1 MFTALRARP
10 EEDAASVWQ
19 YDRHAPQGNE
29 TKCLRAAHNKH
40 ERSGWVTS
48 ERHAFHD
55 SEVSLWS
62 IDAIPR
68 RFLQEPIE
76 GRVGR
81 FGIGERGLGFA

>member
-1 MFTALRARP
+1 VFTALRARP
-10 EEDAASVWQ
+10 EEDAASGWQ

-29 TKCLRAAHNKH
+29 AKCPGAAHDKH

-48 ERHAFHD
+48 DRHAFHH

-62 IDAIPR
+62 IDAIPS

-76 GRVGR
+76 TRVGR
-81 FGIGERGLGFA
+81 FGIGERGFGFV